1 MTKSQVREVIR
12 KTKATQYPASKQKH
26 HMYCKIIENVKRKKV
41 CFKHFKATKKAKLS
55 TFKNS

>member
-1 MTKSQVREVIR
+1 
-12 KTKATQYPASKQKH
+12 
-26 HMYCKIIENVKRKKV
+26 MYCKIIENVKRKKV